1 MSKCQ
6 FLSWKTL
13 LVEAV
18 VCTACVVAINA
29 EVPRGWLLSGTKLA
43 EYEVGVDA
51 DQTYQKHASAFL
63 KSRQASVAGFGM
75 LMQQFAAE
83 QYLGKRVRI
92 SGAVKS
98 DEVKGWAGLWMRVDK
113 GKEVV
118 AFDNM
123 QDRPIKGTTDWQRYE
138 VVLEVPADATGIS
151 FGMLLDG
158 AGEVWLSSTK
168 FEIVGLDVPTTSLG
182 EKKLPDNP
190 VNLEFAE

>member
-18 VCTACVVAINA
+18 VCTACVVAVNA
-29 EVPRGWLLSGTKLA
+29 EVPRGWLLSGTKPA

-63 KSRQASVAGFGM
+63 KSRQASVAGFGT

-151 FGMLLDG
+151 FGILLDG